1 LILFCYPVLL
11 ADPEDVKKSLS
22 AEQFEVW
29 QGTAQ
34 LFRYNK
40 QNRLVELN
48 MQNQGQWNFQ
58 LNQ

>member
-1 LILFCYPVLL
+1 
-11 ADPEDVKKSLS
+11 
-22 AEQFEVW
+22 
-29 QGTAQ
+29 

-40 QNRLVELN
+40 DNRLVEMN